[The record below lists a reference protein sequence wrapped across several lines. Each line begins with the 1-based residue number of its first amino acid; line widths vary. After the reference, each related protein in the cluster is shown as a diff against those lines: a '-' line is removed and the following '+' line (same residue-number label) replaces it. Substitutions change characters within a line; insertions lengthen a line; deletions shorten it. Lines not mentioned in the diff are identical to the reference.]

1 MRPVRHRFTAPWLAA
16 IAAGLGAT
24 GCNRA
29 DPNQYL
35 AHGTVEVRQV
45 DVAPLAAGRVLRV
58 MVDEGDQVRAG
69 DTIAVLD
76 APTLEADLMAARARV
91 AASEAALAD
100 LNAGPRQPELAIARA
115 ELAAARTDSARLANE
130 ATRVEALHR
139 AGAVAAREHEQAA
152 AAAAVAADR
161 VRAAGE
167 SLRLLE
173 AGTRS
178 DRIAAAR
185 AEVSQSRAALQGRE
199 AISSEFV
206 LTAPLDGVVL
216 VRVADPGD
224 LLAIGAAAVVLGVTD
239 QPWARVYLP
248 ARLLARVSVGDTV
261 TVHPVGDTA
270 STVAG
275 SGRIVAINPQ
285 AEYVTRVAL
294 TVEERADLLFGVRV
308 AIDPPV
314 DRFKPGLPVT
324 VQITPRNGTP

>member
-1 MRPVRHRFTAPWLAA
+1 MALLLVGCSRQAP
-16 IAAGLGAT
+16 
-24 GCNRA
+24 
-29 DPNQYL
+29 DVVVVQ
-35 AHGTVEVRQV
+35 GTVEVRQV
-45 DVAPLAAGRVLRV
+45 DVAPFAAGRVLRV
-58 MVDEGDQVRAG
+58 LVDEGDHVRAG

-76 APTLEADLMAARARV
+76 APTLEADLGAARARV
-91 AASEAALAD
+91 AAAEAALAD
-100 LNAGPRQPELAIARA
+100 LSAGPRQPELAIARA
-115 ELAAARTDSARLANE
+115 ELAAARTDSARLARE
-130 ATRVEALHR
+130 AARVEALHR

-152 AAAAVAADR
+152 AAAAMAADR

-173 AGTRS
+173 AGTRT

-185 AEVSQSRAALQGRE
+185 AEVEQARAALRATE
-199 AISSEFV
+199 AVSSEFV

-216 VRVADPGD
+216 LRVADPGD
-224 LLAIGAAAVVLGVTD
+224 LLGIGSPAVVVGVMD

-248 ARLLARVSVGDTV
+248 ARLLASVNVGDTV
-261 TVHPVGDTA
+261 KVHPAGDTA

-275 SGRIVAINPQ
+275 SGRIVAVNPQ

-324 VQITPRNGTP
+324 VTIAVRGNPE